1 MTIFPYPFII
11 MLTFVITFALFP
23 GPTLSK
29 TFEDVNVSWSVIIF
43 LLVYNIGDTLGKYSA
58 EFKNIFNVKSLNF
71 VFVGRLI
78 FFFTITIMANKSD
91 AEDPMINNYVFPY
104 INQFIFAFTN
114 GFCINA
120 SFIMAFTVCPVNFKK
135 YAGVLCGLTLQ
146 IGIMLGT
153 LI

>member
-114 GFCINA
+114 GFCISND
-120 SFIMAFTVCPVNFKK
+120 
-135 YAGVLCGLTLQ
+135 
-146 IGIMLGT
+146 
-153 LI
+153 